1 MDSPNAGDILE
12 KDFVR
17 VHLKDDVVRS
27 SSVLEELLRCQALRS
42 SKTGTVIE
50 RETVTHLGLT
60 VR

>member
-1 MDSPNAGDILE
+1 MDSPNAGDIPE

-17 VHLKDDVVRS
+17 VRLTDGAARS
-27 SSVLEELLRCQALRS
+27 SSLVEELPRCQALRS
-42 SKTGTVIE
+42 SRTGTVIE